1 MLKPI
6 LLAGAAFWAVTLP
19 ALAQETAE
27 APAEDAGEP
36 AADVSRDSV
45 VATVNGTDITLGEVI
60 AATARLPAEYQQ
72 LPPDFLFDAMVGQLV
87 QQQLLADS
95 LDEMPARVAISL
107 ANEERSLMAG
117 EAVNDFLAGVV
128 TDEAI
133 QARYDETYNAETA
146 QTEYSAAHI
155 LVATEEEANAV
166 IERLNAGEDFAA
178 VAQELSTDTGS
189 GAAGGEL
196 GWFTPDMMVEP
207 FGATVAGLEPGVL
220 SAPIETQFGWHVI
233 RVNESRQQELPPLD
247 AVRPQIEGELQQE
260 AIEAHVAELEA
271 AADVT
276 RAEPGTFD
284 PALLG
289 ALDILED

>member
-1 MLKPI
+1 MLKQI
-6 LLAGAAFWAVTLP
+6 LLASAAVWAVTLP
-19 ALAQETAE
+19 ALAQDAET
-27 APAEDAGEP
+27 APAEDAVEP
-36 AADVSRDSV
+36 ATDVSRDSV

-60 AATARLPAEYQQ
+60 AAAARLPAEYQQ
-72 LPPDFLFDAMVGQLV
+72 LPPDFLFDAMIGQLI
-87 QQQLLADS
+87 QQQLLADT
-95 LDEMPARVAISL
+95 LDDMPARVAISL

-117 EAVNDFLAGVV
+117 EAVNDFLAGAV
-128 TDEAI
+128 TEEDV

-155 LVATEEEANAV
+155 LVATAEEADAV
-166 IERLNAGEDFAA
+166 LERLNAGEDFAA

-207 FGATVAGLEPGVL
+207 FGTTVTELEPGVL
-220 SAPIETQFGWHVI
+220 SAPVETQFGFHII
-233 RVNESRQQELPPLD
+233 RVNESRQQELPPID

-260 AIEAHVAELEA
+260 AIEAHVAALEA
-271 AADVT
+271 ESDVT
-276 RAEPGTFD
+276 RAEAGAFD

-289 ALDILED
+289 ALDMLED